1 MITITNRSLEAFAR
15 RLKKTSGQNIFKC
28 IQCGTCSAVCP
39 MGPHMDTSPRKVIH
53 LCRLRQEDRVVASN
67 TPWVCA
73 TCSECLVRCPRGVDI
88 PQVME
93 AVRLLTQRQNINH
106 VEPSEI
112 PAEVMA
118 EIPLI
123 ALVACF
129 RKHTA

>member
-1 MITITNRSLEAFAR
+1 
-15 RLKKTSGQNIFKC
+15 
-28 IQCGTCSAVCP
+28 
-39 MGPHMDTSPRKVIH
+39 
-53 LCRLRQEDRVVASN
+53 
-67 TPWVCA
+67 
-73 TCSECLVRCPRGVDI
+73 
-88 PQVME
+88 ME

-112 PAEVMA
+112 PAEVVA